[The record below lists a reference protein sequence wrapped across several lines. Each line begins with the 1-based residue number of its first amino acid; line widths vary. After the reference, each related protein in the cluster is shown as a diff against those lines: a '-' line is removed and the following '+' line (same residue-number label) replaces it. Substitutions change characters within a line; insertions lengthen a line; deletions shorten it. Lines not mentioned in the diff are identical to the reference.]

1 MKRFLIAL
9 VALSACAN
17 ARAQPAQCPP
27 AGYDRAALDAL
38 KANDFA
44 ITDDAARNAFARA
57 LTACV
62 ADPDPALR
70 DGVAYEGLARFMRTR
85 QLSNQTMLAIEADL
99 EARLV
104 APEGA
109 GFERPFAAL
118 VLSEVARA
126 DRVEAFLPA
135 QTRARLLDASIVYF
149 TTVRDYRGFDE
160 REGWRHGVAHGAD
173 LLMQLSLNPA
183 FERTDLVRIRDAV
196 RTQIAPE
203 GHFYIYGEP
212 ERLAR
217 PILAIARRGAFS
229 EAEWSA
235 WLVAIVSPAPLP
247 DWGEAFGSQ
256 AGLARRHD
264 VSAFVSA
271 IYLSARL
278 DEAGSID
285 ALLPGAEAA
294 LRALP

>member
-1 MKRFLIAL
+1 MKHLLIAL
-9 VALSACAN
+9 VALSACAS

-27 AGYDRAALDAL
+27 AGYDRATLDAL
-38 KANDFA
+38 KAADFVIA
-44 ITDDAARNAFARA
+44 DDAARNVFARA
-57 LTACV
+57 VTVCV

-70 DGVAYEGLARFMRTR
+70 DGIAYEGLALLLRAR
-85 QLSNQTMLAIEADL
+85 QLSDETMLAIEADL
-99 EARLV
+99 EARLA
-104 APEGA
+104 APEGS

-126 DRVEAFLPA
+126 DRVAPFMPA
-135 QTRARLLDASIVYF
+135 QMRARLLDASITYF
-149 TTVRDYRGFDE
+149 TDVRDYRGFDE

-183 FERTDLVRIRDAV
+183 FERADLERMREAV
-196 RTQIAPE
+196 RAQIAPT

-212 ERLAR
+212 DRLAR
-217 PILAIARRGAFS
+217 PILMIARRGVLS

-235 WLVAIVSPAPLP
+235 WFAELASPAPFA

-271 IYLSARL
+271 IYLSAAL
-278 DEAGSID
+278 DGDASTD
-285 ALLPGAEAA
+285 ALLSGAEAA
-294 LRALP
+294 LRVLP